1 MIYIYCNIMGKNKSS
16 QLIPDSINTHLQI
29 FGKES
34 WEIDYNLFGYCQ
46 FCNSRIDELGYC
58 ACGGSAD

>member
-1 MIYIYCNIMGKNKSS
+1 MGKNKSS

-34 WEIDYNLFGYCQ
+34 WEMDYDLFGYCQ

>member
-1 MIYIYCNIMGKNKSS
+1 MDKNKLS
-16 QLIPDSINTHLQI
+16 QSIPDELNTHLEK

-34 WEIDYNLFGYCQ
+34 WEMSYDQFGYCQ

-58 ACGGSAD
+58 ACGGSAN

>member
-1 MIYIYCNIMGKNKSS
+1 MNKNESS
-16 QLIPDSINTHLQI
+16 QLIPEEINTHVQI

-34 WEIDYNLFGYCQ
+34 WEMDYDLFGYCQ
-46 FCNSRIDELGYC
+46 FCNSQISKLGYC